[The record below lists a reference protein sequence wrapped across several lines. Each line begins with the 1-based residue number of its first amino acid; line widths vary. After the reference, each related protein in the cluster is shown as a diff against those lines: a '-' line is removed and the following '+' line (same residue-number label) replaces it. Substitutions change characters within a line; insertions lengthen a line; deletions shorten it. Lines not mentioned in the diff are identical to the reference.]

1 MVITWIHAFFKTH
14 RTILLKWMHFIMKNY
29 SSIRCVCIYVYLYI
43 YIYIYV
49 CVCVCVCVY
58 LMWDFPDDAS
68 GKEPPCQCRLD
79 IRGTGLI
86 PRSGRSPGGGH

>member
-1 MVITWIHAFFKTH
+1 M
-14 RTILLKWMHFIMKNY
+14 
-29 SSIRCVCIYVYLYI
+29 
-43 YIYIYV
+43 
-49 CVCVCVCVY
+49 CVCVCIY